1 MLSPEC
7 VTSWAPL
14 FRHGHGVN
22 DVNGTR
28 YVATDVTKD
37 VTQEGTTDVTK
48 EGTKDVTQEGTTD
61 VTKEG
66 TQEGT
71 TDVIKE
77 GTMSALL
84 TATIPMAVD
93 TSAPSKMA
101 RWGIFRAA
109 CALN

>member
-37 VTQEGTTDVTK
+37 VTQEGTTDVTE
-48 EGTKDVTQEGTTD
+48 EGTKDVTKD
-61 VTKEG
+61 V